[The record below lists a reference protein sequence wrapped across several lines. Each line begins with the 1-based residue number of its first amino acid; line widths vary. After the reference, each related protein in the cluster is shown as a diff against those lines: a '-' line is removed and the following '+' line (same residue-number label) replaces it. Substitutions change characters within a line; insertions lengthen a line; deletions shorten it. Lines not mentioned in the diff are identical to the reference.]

1 MLGRTLRNAF
11 EKRRKG
17 KSKTSV
23 VSVLAKPVLYSWTSC
38 PCWDDPS
45 IENLAYTA
53 SLCLGVSWER
63 FVNPDYY
70 IVPHRLTPIWQSL
83 YNAISSPATWAAKGN
98 WYGRCIHLLF
108 AQRYRVC
115 SAPASWT
122 RSQRSWA
129 LGGLVGI
136 PPIFQRRQTGKS
148 RLQEP
153 QIAAGKKAY
162 LFFGNGIKTGQI
174 CLGCRYRLIPSASWG
189 FVEPT
194 VDGMRG
200 YYGQGELN
208 HV

>member
-1 MLGRTLRNAF
+1 MLGRALRNAF

-70 IVPHRLTPIWQSL
+70 IVPHRFTPIWQSW
-83 YNAISSPATWAAKGN
+83 YNAISSPATWVAKGN

-108 AQRYRVC
+108 PRYLVSSASAPCLGVQNRLILPNPLGFC
-115 SAPASWT
+115 SATDWWKLEMMDFVMSDMM
-122 RSQRSWA
+122 
-129 LGGLVGI
+129 GL
-136 PPIFQRRQTGKS
+136 
-148 RLQEP
+148 
-153 QIAAGKKAY
+153 
-162 LFFGNGIKTGQI
+162 
-174 CLGCRYRLIPSASWG
+174 
-189 FVEPT
+189 
-194 VDGMRG
+194 
-200 YYGQGELN
+200 
-208 HV
+208 